1 MEDDFKTFV
10 TKNLSV
16 LFICMGI
23 YPNSA
28 GWSHLMDAV
37 YLAAK
42 RGVYGISVC
51 RLYAEVGKAVHKSGV
66 AVERAIRNAIS
77 KCENEGRM
85 KKLND
90 YFGYEVYS
98 EKYPIRSGELISI
111 LATKMLDDYSVMNS
125 AAQSFAVNSSDS
137 DKHGNDPM
145 RAT

>member
-1 MEDDFKTFV
+1 MEDDFKTYV

-85 KKLND
+85 KKLNE

-111 LATKMLDDYSVMNS
+111 LATKMLDDYSASNKMS
-125 AAQSFAVNSSDS
+125 RDATSHSDM
-137 DKHGNDPM
+137 DHFENDPM
-145 RAT
+145 HAT